1 MSARYHL
8 AYLVGDHDAIYGEIV
23 NISQKFC
30 ALIPK
35 KKINITY
42 TLSVM
47 YKCANNTTK
56 LIHALIHHI
65 DTILSA

>member
-35 KKINITY
+35 KKNQHNLY
-42 TLSVM
+42 F
-47 YKCANNTTK
+47 KC
-56 LIHALIHHI
+56 
-65 DTILSA
+65 DV